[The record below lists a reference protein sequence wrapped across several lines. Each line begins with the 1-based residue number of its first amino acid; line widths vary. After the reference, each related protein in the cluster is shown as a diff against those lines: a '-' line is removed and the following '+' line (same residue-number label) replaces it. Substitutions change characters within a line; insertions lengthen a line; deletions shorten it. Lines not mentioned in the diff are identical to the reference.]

1 MSHTETQIEIEPC
14 EKLKDSIDLSYFHD
28 YKISDFKCIKPFQ
41 KITINGTY
49 GDINGYRS
57 LKIMLKRCNNL
68 IQNCYNNDY
77 IESII
82 SNSRFVIAYLGYKA
96 NFYDKDK
103 KDIENI
109 IYTKGIQLSTIFSF
123 II

>member
-1 MSHTETQIEIEPC
+1 
-14 EKLKDSIDLSYFHD
+14 
-28 YKISDFKCIKPFQ
+28 
-41 KITINGTY
+41 
-49 GDINGYRS
+49 
-57 LKIMLKRCNNL
+57 MLKRCNNL
-68 IQNCYNNDY
+68 IQKCYNNDY

-109 IYTKGIQLSTIFSF
+109 IYTKGI
-123 II
+123 